1 MLISLSIR
9 DIVLIDRL
17 DLQFDAGLS
26 ALTGETGAGK
36 SILLGA
42 LGLACGDRADRAMV
56 RSGAEQGGATAVFEI
71 AADHPALALLDEA
84 GIAAEPGEPVILRR
98 VVTADGRSRAHVNDQ
113 AASVGL
119 LRSLGDVLVEIHG
132 QHDGRGL
139 LDPKTHRGLLDEFAR
154 NDAERRKVASAWTGL
169 AEARDRVDSLRETRD
184 RAASEEDFLRLAVEE
199 LDELDPREGEEVT
212 LASERKFLQ
221 QAEAALSELQS
232 ASDILSGGEG
242 MAGRLNGALRGL
254 ERVRDTLG
262 RNEDEAAADE
272 VGADEAGGQDDGED
286 RDGAGNALTASAT
299 ARSALDRAASALD
312 RALIEFNEAEDAL
325 SDAGAAFLVEP
336 GRLESV
342 EERLFALR
350 AAARKHSVAVELLPG
365 LRTRLAERLDTIE
378 HADDRLKEAEAAL
391 KAAEA
396 DYGEA
401 ARALSAT
408 RIKAGAALS
417 EAVMAELGPLKLDKA
432 KFRVAVEAREDRP
445 GAKGWDSV
453 AFEVSTNPGAPFGPL
468 DKIASGG
475 ELSRFALAL
484 KVCLAGQQDGLV
496 MVFDEVDQGVGGA
509 VADAVG
515 TRLSRLAEQGQALV
529 VTHSPQVAARAAH
542 HWKIE
547 KSEDGDTVRTR
558 VRALE
563 AGERREEIARMLSG
577 AQVTEAA
584 RAAADQLMA
593 S

>member
-71 AADHPALALLDEA
+71 AGDHPALALLDEA

-272 VGADEAGGQDDGED
+272 AGADEAGGQDDGED

-408 RIKAGAALS
+408 RVKAGAALS
-417 EAVMAELGPLKLDKA
+417 DAVMAELGPLKLDKA

>member
-71 AADHPALALLDEA
+71 AGDHPALALLDEA

-272 VGADEAGGQDDGED
+272 AGGQDDGED

-432 KFRVAVEAREDRP
+432 KFRVAVEASEDRP

>member
-71 AADHPALALLDEA
+71 AGDHPALALLDEA

-169 AEARDRVDSLRETRD
+169 AEARDRVDNLRETRD

-212 LASERKFLQ
+212 LANERKFLQ
-221 QAEAALSELQS
+221 QAEAALSELQG

-272 VGADEAGGQDDGED
+272 AGGQDDGED
-286 RDGAGNALTASAT
+286 RDDRDGAAALTASAT

-401 ARALSAT
+401 ARALSTT
-408 RIKAGAALS
+408 RVKAGAALS